1 MSTCNAENLQEILNT
16 IERLTIIRL
25 SVCMASEFWLV
36 FKACQIYPLV
46 LRWSLNGST
55 ALEKQTAN
63 CNSPHNRLMSL
74 AMDFCDMWSW
84 KWHQW
89 MPLKLAVFTVYIAFA
104 CHFAALHHPTLHPYR
119 SACGISSVSE
129 TLTKA
134 KWWEILL
141 AIHSTVGM

>member
-63 CNSPHNRLMSL
+63 C
-74 AMDFCDMWSW
+74 
-84 KWHQW
+84 K
-89 MPLKLAVFTVYIAFA
+89 FTTQQVNELGHGF
-104 CHFAALHHPTLHPYR
+104 L
-119 SACGISSVSE
+119 
-129 TLTKA
+129 
-134 KWWEILL
+134 
-141 AIHSTVGM
+141 